1 MTVELKW
8 LAEKFEACLFY
19 KICLSQSI
27 WLGGSVYSLLFLGFF
42 SVSNYDQDRRRCRH
56 GPSGLQCTDPGSPT
70 VQTQK
75 RSQRGVYI

>member
-1 MTVELKW
+1 MTYTQNNRKHSWSSYAFVSQFDL
-8 LAEKFEACLFY
+8 EAVFIQY
-19 KICLSQSI
+19 N
-27 WLGGSVYSLLFLGFF
+27 LGF

-75 RSQRGVYI
+75 RSQRGV

>member
-1 MTVELKW
+1 MTCSKNLKH
-8 LAEKFEACLFY
+8 AYSTKYAY
-19 KICLSQSI
+19 LSQFDLEAVFI
-27 WLGGSVYSLLFLGFF
+27 HYLIFLGFF
-42 SVSNYDQDRRRCRH
+42 PVSNYDQDRRRCRH